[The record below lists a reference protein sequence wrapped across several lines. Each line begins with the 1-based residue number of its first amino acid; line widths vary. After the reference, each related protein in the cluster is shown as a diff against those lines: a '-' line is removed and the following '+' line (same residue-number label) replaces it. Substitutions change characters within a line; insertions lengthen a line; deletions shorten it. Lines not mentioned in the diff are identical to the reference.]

1 MVIKRKPSQRSASRS
16 ANEYGVRAI
25 LMMASAVSIFVLGA
39 VFVYLLSNALPF
51 FSRVS
56 LDAFLFGTR
65 WDPTNAFPL
74 YGVLPLFISTL
85 LVSLVS
91 AVIAIPIGLG
101 CTIYLA
107 EIAHPKVKAAL
118 KPAIE
123 VLAGIPSVVYGF
135 FALVVL
141 SQWIKDIFH
150 PATTLN
156 LFNGGVMLAVMMIP
170 IMVSLSEDA
179 INAVPRSLREASL
192 ALGMTRWET
201 IRKVILPAA
210 MPGIVAATVLSIG
223 RAVGETMT
231 VLMATGNASALTFNI
246 FQSGQTMTAT
256 IAIEMGEVDA
266 GSTHYYGLF
275 AVGLLLF
282 ILTFAINLIADWV
295 MHRYAEAYK

>member
-1 MVIKRKPSQRSASRS
+1 M
-16 ANEYGVRAI
+16 
-25 LMMASAVSIFVLGA
+25 
-39 VFVYLLSNALPF
+39 
-51 FSRVS
+51 
-56 LDAFLFGTR
+56 
-65 WDPTNAFPL
+65 
-74 YGVLPLFISTL
+74 
-85 LVSLVS
+85 
-91 AVIAIPIGLG
+91 
-101 CTIYLA
+101 
-107 EIAHPKVKAAL
+107 
-118 KPAIE
+118 
-123 VLAGIPSVVYGF
+123 LAGIPSVVYGF

-141 SQWIKDIFH
+141 SQWISDIFH

-156 LFNGGVMLAVMMIP
+156 LFNGAVMLAVMMIP

-201 IRKVILPAA
+201 IRRVILPAA
-210 MPGIVAATVLSIG
+210 MPGIVATIVLSIG

-282 ILTFAINLIADWV
+282 ILTFAINLIADRI
-295 MHRYAEAYK
+295 MQRFAEGYK

>member
-1 MVIKRKPSQRSASRS
+1 MMGRVRSRRSASRS
-16 ANEYGVRAI
+16 VNEYGVRSVLI
-25 LMMASAVSIFVLGA
+25 MASAFSIFVLGA
-39 VFVYLLSNALPF
+39 TFVFLLSNALPF
-51 FSRVS
+51 FGQVP
-56 LDAFLFGTR
+56 LDSFLLGTR
-65 WDPTNAFPL
+65 WDPTNEYPL
-74 YGVLPLFISTL
+74 YGVLPLFVSTL
-85 LVSLVS
+85 LVSMVS

-107 EIAHPKVKAAL
+107 EIAHPKVKAVL

-135 FALVVL
+135 FALVIL
-141 SQWIKDIFH
+141 SQWINDIFH
-150 PATTLN
+150 PTTILN

-210 MPGIVAATVLSIG
+210 MPGIVAAIVLSIG

-231 VLMATGNASALTFNI
+231 VLMATGNATALTFNI

-256 IAIEMGEVDA
+256 IAIEVGEVAA
-266 GSTHYYGLF
+266 GTTHYHALF
-275 AVGLLLF
+275 AIGLLLF
-282 ILTFAINLIADWV
+282 LLTFAINIIADWL